1 MKRNRFAILAIGTLG
16 AAIGV
21 TTVVFSLIDGI
32 LLRSLPYPE
41 PDRLVRIS
49 EYHPGG
55 QPTLAQPALLNL
67 TFEAWTGHSRTL
79 EDFGPYSE
87 RAYAVLGAG
96 DADWIVG
103 ASLSPAIFR
112 MLRATPR
119 LGRFFTADETVDG
132 ADGVVVLSSAFWQQ

>member
-1 MKRNRFAILAIGTLG
+1 MKRNRFAILAIGPRRPAI
-16 AAIGV
+16 AATADGL
-21 TTVVFSLIDGI
+21 SLIDVT

-103 ASLSPAIFR
+103 ASLSPAIF
-112 MLRATPR
+112 
-119 LGRFFTADETVDG
+119 
-132 ADGVVVLSSAFWQQ
+132 